1 MSGLNILEL
10 LEICKKHGVEAE
22 FKYLDFADCYKI
34 KLTKGDQYIA
44 KLLSDDEIKRT
55 GLDPL
60 ACLDYILIHAFEEL
74 GVDICE

>member
-1 MSGLNILEL
+1 MTILEL
-10 LEICKKHGVEAE
+10 LEICKKHGVIAE

-34 KLTKGDQYIA
+34 KLTKGDQHVA

-60 ACLDYILIHAFEEL
+60 ACLDYILIHLFEDL
-74 GVDICE
+74 GVDYCE